1 MAIYFP
7 SRYFLYLFLVIFI
20 IFLTFKNEILLALR
34 FADNEGSGVSLG
46 EASSVRFDQY
56 VLAPQFILEKPIFG
70 HGFRGSETAL
80 FNVGGEKFEGIEIH
94 NTFLLLLIDNGLI
107 VGLTIIFFTLY
118 LLLCSLR
125 IIFDKSAPLILHIF
139 SSIII
144 GGIASSLFEPH
155 AIFTN
160 FQQMPMW
167 WISAGVIISYLQ
179 KNNNN
184 NVRNI
189 RNL

>member
-1 MAIYFP
+1 
-7 SRYFLYLFLVIFI
+7 
-20 IFLTFKNEILLALR
+20 
-34 FADNEGSGVSLG
+34 LG

-80 FNVGGEKFEGIEIH
+80 FNVGGEKFEGLELH
-94 NTFLLLLIDNGLI
+94 NTFLLLFVDNGI
-107 VGLTIIFFTLY
+107 VVGMTILLFTLY
-118 LLLCSLR
+118 LLLCSVR

-139 SSIII
+139 SSIIV
-144 GGIASSLFEPH
+144 GGLASSLFEPH

-167 WISAGVIISYLQ
+167 WLSAGVIVSYIQ
-179 KNNNN
+179 SNKSS
-184 NVRNI
+184 NVRNFG
-189 RNL
+189 NH